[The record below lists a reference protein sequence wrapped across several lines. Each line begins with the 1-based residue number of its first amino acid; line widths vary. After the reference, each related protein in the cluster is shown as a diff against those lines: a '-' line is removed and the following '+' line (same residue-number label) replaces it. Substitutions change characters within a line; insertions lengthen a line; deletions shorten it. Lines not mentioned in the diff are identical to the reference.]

1 MRTLPSLFLILLLA
15 MVVQSELVI
24 LDSVGQQLRF
34 IEEVRKSN
42 LAARPYAQRRYFPIS
57 YPFTNLRPT
66 KKRLNRMTDDKD
78 HVLPEW
84 SMLGWSW

>member
-24 LDSVGQQLRF
+24 LDS
-34 IEEVRKSN
+34 EEVRKSN